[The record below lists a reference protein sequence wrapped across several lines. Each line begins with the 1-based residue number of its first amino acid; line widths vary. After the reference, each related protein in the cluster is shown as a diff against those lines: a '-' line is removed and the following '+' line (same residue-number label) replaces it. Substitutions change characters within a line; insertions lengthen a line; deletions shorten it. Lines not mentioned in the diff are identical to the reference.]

1 MIVALVLAAGCGRR
15 FSERGNKLLE
25 SFRGRPL
32 LRHAVDAALG
42 SRFAETIVVTGFD
55 AERVEPVLEG
65 LPLRIVRNREYEEG
79 MAASLRA
86 GLRHAREAD
95 GAVVLLGDMPLIR
108 SELIDRL
115 IADFEAG
122 GASAVA
128 PSHDGRRGNPVL
140 LGRGLF
146 PSVARLSGDAG
157 ARALLRTRDDVRE
170 IETDDAGVILDVD
183 AASDLFALSQ
193 H

>member
-1 MIVALVLAAGCGRR
+1 LIVALILAAGCGRR
-15 FSERGNKLLE
+15 FSQRDNKLLE
-25 SFRGRPL
+25 SFRGRAL
-32 LRHAVDAALG
+32 LRHVVDAALG
-42 SRFAETIVVTGFD
+42 SRVAETIVVTGFD
-55 AERVEPVLEG
+55 AERVETVLEG
-65 LPLRIVRNREYEEG
+65 LPVRIVRNREFQEG

-86 GLRHAREAD
+86 GLRSAPEAD

-122 GASAVA
+122 GASAIA
-128 PSHDGRRGNPVL
+128 PTYRGRRGNPVL

-146 PSVARLSGDAG
+146 SSVTRLSGDAG
-157 ARALLRTRDDVRE
+157 ARALLLARNDVRE
-170 IETDDAGVILDVD
+170 LETDDAGVTIDVD
-183 AASDLFALSQ
+183 AASDLAALE